1 MVRTERREAAG
12 HQAMPPVR
20 MAPPFRRLTWLQL
33 AHAAAD
39 AAVAVA
45 LADTLFF
52 SVPTGDARDKVAL
65 YLGVTMAPFA
75 VLSPFVGPLL
85 DARRGAYRIALVGA
99 ASGRA
104 LLAALLASRTERVEL
119 YPLAFG
125 LLVLSRVHGVSRSA
139 LVPELLKPGRSLVGA
154 NAWLAVVSVVG
165 AALGAGAA
173 AGLNRLG
180 GSALSL
186 WAAAAIFAAATVP
199 AARLPGAGPG
209 SRRRSPV
216 EGDWR
221 SLLSA
226 RLVAG
231 GVAMAA
237 NRATVGFL
245 TFLLVFLLRAEG
257 EKASGYAV
265 VLGATAV
272 AGFAGSAL
280 APALRAV
287 LRESSLLLAS
297 LAAMAGSALWAA
309 SGYRLGSVATVA
321 ATVGFASA
329 AARLGFDSLVQRE
342 APEAVRGRTF
352 TRYETLFQLCWVGGA
367 GLATVVPFGA
377 SAGLRTMA
385 AICLTGLLLSLR
397 GLTHRRR
404 AVTPSSAG
412 RAQERRGRR

>member
-1 MVRTERREAAG
+1 VVRTERRQAAG
-12 HQAMPPVR
+12 HQVVPPFR
-20 MAPPFRRLTWLQL
+20 MAPSFRRLTWLQL

-65 YLGVTMAPFA
+65 YLAVTMAPFA

-85 DARRGAYRIALVGA
+85 DARRGAYRIALLGA

-104 LLAALLASRTERVEL
+104 LLAVLLASRSERVEL

-139 LVPELLKPGRSLVGA
+139 LVPELLNPKRSLVGA

-180 GSALSL
+180 GPTLAL
-186 WAAAAIFAAATVP
+186 WAAAAVFAAATIP

-216 EGDWR
+216 EGAWR
-221 SLLSA
+221 TLLSA

-231 GVAMAA
+231 GAAMAA

-257 EKASGYAV
+257 EDASGYAV
-265 VLGATAV
+265 VLGAAAV

-280 APALRAV
+280 APALRVV
-287 LRESSLLLAS
+287 LRESLLLLAS
-297 LAAMAGSALWAA
+297 LAAMAGAALWAA
-309 SGYRLGSVATVA
+309 SSYRLGSVAAVA
-321 ATVGFASA
+321 AIAGFASA

-367 GLATVVPFGA
+367 GVATVVPFGA
-377 SAGLRTMA
+377 QAGLRTMA
-385 AICLTGLLLSLR
+385 VICLTGLLLSLR
-397 GLTHRRR
+397 GLTRGRR
-404 AVTPSSAG
+404 AITASSAG
-412 RAQERRGRR
+412 RAQERRGRH